1 MPGPT
6 PPPDNY
12 GVANNCNP
20 ATVDYFISVF
30 GYQEAVELS
39 NIENPVGN
47 EIDVNKIQLALNDAG
62 QLINNY
68 IDTAAP
74 QGKILIAGSYR
85 RTQAT
90 IARYYLD
97 VLRPR
102 TQVQEAA
109 EKALQQLEVWASKAS
124 PSTGFKWKEAYGYW
138 NSGCSMTQ
146 SSYQRGRSFTDP
158 SLNKWVLREGSNDR
172 SFPFANREAPV
183 RNVVSS
189 KGLSDKNKG
198 IEGEL
203 TENTY
208 EMNKLVDAL
217 ESTRN
222 ISSFTNTDQATG
234 AENGDGLIANN
245 ETESADGEFDNYG
258 GLTTSDGDT
267 F

>member
-1 MPGPT
+1 MSAPQ
-6 PPPDNY
+6 PPRDAY
-12 GVANNCNP
+12 GVANNCTP

-30 GYQEAVELS
+30 GYNEAVELS

-47 EIDVNKIQLALNDAG
+47 EIDTDKIQIALNDAG

-68 IDTAAP
+68 IDSAPP

-109 EKALQQLEVWASKAS
+109 EKALQQLELWASKAS
-124 PSTGFKWKEAYGYW
+124 PGTGLKWKEAYSYW
-138 NSGCSMTQ
+138 RSGCSMTK
-146 SSYQRGRSFTDP
+146 SSYQRGRSFTEP

-172 SFPFANREAPV
+172 GFPFPNREA
-183 RNVVSS
+183 VVVNRSAS
-189 KGLSDKNKG
+189 EGLSLETQGVTDVIANSAY
-198 IEGEL
+198 
-203 TENTY
+203 N
-208 EMNKLVDAL
+208 MNELVDAL
-217 ESTRN
+217 ETTRSM
-222 ISSFTNTDQATG
+222 SSFTNTDQAVKPD
-234 AENGDGLIANN
+234 EGDGLVANN
-245 ETESADGEFDNYG
+245 VTESADGEFDNYG
-258 GLTTSDGDT
+258 GLSTGDT